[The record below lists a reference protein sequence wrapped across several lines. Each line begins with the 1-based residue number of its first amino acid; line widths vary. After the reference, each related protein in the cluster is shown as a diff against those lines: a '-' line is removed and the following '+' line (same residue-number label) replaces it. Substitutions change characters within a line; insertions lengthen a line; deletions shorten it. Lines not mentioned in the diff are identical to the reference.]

1 MIADPH
7 GWIQIGVENFV
18 ELQMTWRLLLCP
30 VAERSWAYKSRITTY
45 MSDIE
50 WLVVTLGLLLAD
62 MYQVYKCPPELEEL
76 DDRKEMTTIT
86 QCSATKFIV
95 PSLG

>member
-1 MIADPH
+1 
-7 GWIQIGVENFV
+7 
-18 ELQMTWRLLLCP
+18 
-30 VAERSWAYKSRITTY
+30 